1 MAISSTP
8 TGYSNGCTGR
18 LAAAITT
25 TTSTGITV
33 TADTV
38 KSPAGTGAV
47 TWTTGNQIWKISRKT
62 RTNTEV
68 EYIGV
73 ESLSQSGT
81 AITTGTVI
89 RYLSPTDGT
98 SFATVGNGLS
108 FPAGSVVELVWDVR
122 HAEQTVFKNNTQ
134 TFTGDNTFS
143 GAITMS
149 GTTKTL
155 QVAQMT
161 TTQRDAVASP
171 ANGMIIYNT
180 STGVM
185 NQYIGGAWT
194 TFATGTTADA
204 TTTASGK
211 VEVGV
216 AADNAASTGAGDSG
230 ALVVVPTS
238 LVVKTSS
245 GAGDENKLP
254 VLNSSGQLAA
264 GFVDLTVATRGIFGN
279 ASDGNV
285 TLSGD
290 TNLTR
295 DMYYDTLALSTFT
308 LNTLGYRVY
317 ARSITGSGKI
327 KAPTGTAG
335 GNAAA
340 QVGGSLG
347 AGGVGV
353 TVPSGI
359 AGIAGTSGA
368 SNTAAVTGAAG
379 TASTNSFGSTA
390 SVAGSAGGRSN
401 PTATVPAGGA
411 AGTLTNNG
419 AVKDLFCGMMMSRT
433 TASGI
438 AALSGVAG
446 SGGAAA
452 GSSESVGGGN
462 FGGGGGGGGGGG
474 CPVFVASKAIA
485 GTWTIESLGG
495 AGGTGATAP
504 DANCGGGGGGTG
516 GPGGWAVLIYSSS
529 TWSGSFTLTGGA
541 GGAAGSANGGSSSA
555 GVVGSTGATGISTTI
570 AIS

>member
-194 TFATGTTADA
+194 TFASGTVSNAAD
-204 TTTASGK
+204 TASGK
-211 VEVGV
+211 VDIATTAEIAALTANDATSGAPNALTTGVVSITTATSGKIPALNTGGKVDVAIGGTGV
-216 AADNAASTGAGDSG
+216 ASPTSGNLLLGAGSSAMTLLAPG
-230 ALVVVPTS
+230 TS
-238 LVVKTSS
+238 
-245 GAGDENKLP
+245 
-254 VLNSSGQLAA
+254 
-264 GFVDLTVATRGIFGN
+264 
-279 ASDGNV
+279 GNV
-285 TLSGD
+285 VTSNG
-290 TNLTR
+290 
-295 DMYYDTLALSTFT
+295 STFT
-308 LNTLGYRVY
+308 STAPVQSVTLVKSNTADSSAAGTSTTSQVNFDVNYSIPSASWVAGTIFKVDCVFRIVLNNSDVCALAVRLGTTNVFTN
-317 ARSITGSGKI
+317 SITNEVAGVRSCPVFFSGFIKCISTGVSGTYVKWGEWKI
-327 KAPTGTAG
+327 PENFSDTVVGTAG
-335 GNAAA
+335 ELQLDSNWTADTSTDTTSQTVTVDMTSAITLQASVQYTGSSANNAARL
-340 QVGGSLG
+340 QRLIVQNISL
-347 AGGVGV
+347 
-353 TVPSGI
+353 
-359 AGIAGTSGA
+359 
-368 SNTAAVTGAAG
+368 
-379 TASTNSFGSTA
+379 
-390 SVAGSAGGRSN
+390 
-401 PTATVPAGGA
+401 
-411 AGTLTNNG
+411 
-419 AVKDLFCGMMMSRT
+419 
-433 TASGI
+433 
-438 AALSGVAG
+438 
-446 SGGAAA
+446 
-452 GSSESVGGGN
+452 
-462 FGGGGGGGGGGG
+462 
-474 CPVFVASKAIA
+474 
-485 GTWTIESLGG
+485 
-495 AGGTGATAP
+495 
-504 DANCGGGGGGTG
+504 
-516 GPGGWAVLIYSSS
+516 
-529 TWSGSFTLTGGA
+529 
-541 GGAAGSANGGSSSA
+541 
-555 GVVGSTGATGISTTI
+555 
-570 AIS
+570 